1 MRQSSVAPVAS
12 PLSLPVA
19 TPAEFAPSQ
28 LRMTRRHFALQVM
41 PLARGAVSPASGS
54 RRFVLA
60 PGHSSARSKTPAKP
74 PRELRFSSIAMR
86 SRFRHRPGRIGRR
99 ADRQHAL
106 IRMPA
111 RLAVHRDDALT
122 AASLS
127 MIVSSCLDVAV
138 ATDQPVTALAVTTR
152 TAVILATAPTT
163 VLAAAAAAAAPAR
176 RPAMQGAAALCSA
189 ASQVLLIANGPRAK
203 DAVVALHRRGAVMV
217 QGEVAAGG
225 ET

>member
-1 MRQSSVAPVAS
+1 MAPVAS

-28 LRMTRRHFALQVM
+28 LRTIRRHFALQVM
-41 PLARGAVSPASGS
+41 LLVRGAVSPVSGS
-54 RRFVLA
+54 RHFVQV
-60 PGHSSARSKTPAKP
+60 PEHSSARNVTPVKP
-74 PRELRFSSIAMR
+74 LREQRFSTIVSR
-86 SRFRHRPGRIGRR
+86 SRCRHRPGRTGRR

-122 AASLS
+122 AVSLS

-138 ATDQPVTALAVTTR
+138 ATDQPVTALAVMTR

-163 VLAAAAAAAAPAR
+163 VLAAAAAAAAPAQ
-176 RPAMQGAAALCSA
+176 RPAMQGAAASCSA
-189 ASQVLLIANGPRAK
+189 ASQEILIANGPRAK
-203 DAVVALHRRGAVMV
+203 VAVVALHRRGAVMV
-217 QGEVAAGG
+217 QREVAAGV